1 MEVEL
6 HRGIIVSEHIRIVIN
21 PYGKVKTFEYLG
33 SSVKNLNY
41 IQEEIAYILKNE
53 IHAVIHFKHFC
64 PFDFTVRI

>member
-1 MEVEL
+1 M
-6 HRGIIVSEHIRIVIN
+6 IANEHIKIGCN
-21 PYGKVKTFEYLG
+21 FYGKVKTFEYLG